1 VSSCARFRD
10 RGRALCYQPAGDD
23 SPENRTA
30 TPIYGQDPDMPDAP
44 LPTLDQARPLL
55 AAAERLV
62 EAALARARAITQ
74 GGEAIDDH
82 QVLAERVAYA
92 ATEARAARELCDWTA
107 RVAAEGR
114 ADRWLEATAA
124 AAAAELVASLRD
136 RLEPVIDDL
145 GLCDADLEAA
155 FPADVRARLR
165 RARHESVVRAIGRHV
180 AETRGR
186 NDAPLDETLEQ
197 VRAAVREFA
206 DAEVA
211 PHAERIHRHDELV
224 PEEFITKM
232 AELGYFG
239 LSVPEEYGGFE
250 MGNLAMIL
258 TTEELSRASLAAA
271 GSLITRP
278 EILAKALLGGG
289 SEEQKKHWLPKIAS
303 GELMVGISVTEPDI
317 GSDVAGVKCRA
328 ERRTVD
334 GRDGWVING
343 PKAWCTFAGRADVLA
358 LLSRTDPDPTKGA
371 RGLSL
376 FIVPKPSFDGHAFET
391 KQPGGGRLSGK
402 ADATPG
408 YRGMHSFTLAFED
421 WFVPAENLVGGEAGL
436 GRGFY
441 LQMAGFAAGR
451 LQTGGRACGVAQ
463 AALEKT
469 AEYVVDRSQ
478 FGRPISDYGLTQY
491 LLGRMALRIA
501 PARAI
506 TYAAASAM
514 DEDERRAAPLAAQA
528 KLLACDVAVE
538 VTQQGQLLH
547 GGWGYAEEYPISRY
561 VVDAQV
567 LPIFEGVK
575 PILALKVVARAL
587 LSE

>member
-1 VSSCARFRD
+1 M
-10 RGRALCYQPAGDD
+10 
-23 SPENRTA
+23 T
-30 TPIYGQDPDMPDAP
+30 DAP
-44 LPTLDQARPLL
+44 LPSLADARPLL
-55 AAAERLV
+55 AAAEKLV
-62 EAALARARAITQ
+62 DAALARARAITRA
-74 GGEAIDDH
+74 GEAIDDH
-82 QVLAERVAYA
+82 QVLSERVAYA
-92 ATEARAARELCDWTA
+92 ATEARAARELVAWTG
-107 RVAAEGR
+107 RVAEEGR
-114 ADRWLEATAA
+114 ADAWLEAICGAA
-124 AAAAELVASLRD
+124 VAELAASVRD
-136 RLEPVIDDL
+136 RLDPALDDL
-145 GLCDADLEAA
+145 GLSEADVETAYG
-155 FPADVRARLR
+155 ADVRSHLR
-165 RARHESVVRAIGRHV
+165 RARHESVLRAIGRHV
-180 AETRGR
+180 AGTRGR
-186 NDAPLDETLEQ
+186 NDSPLDETLEQ
-197 VRAAVREFA
+197 VRASVREFA
-206 DAEVA
+206 EAEVA
-211 PHAERIHRHDELV
+211 PQAERIHRHDELI
-224 PEEFITKM
+224 PDDLLRKM

-289 SEEQKKHWLPKIAS
+289 TEEQKKHWLPAIAS
-303 GELMVGISVTEPDI
+303 GELMVGISVTEPDV

-334 GRDGWVING
+334 GRDGFVING

-358 LLSRTDPDPTKGA
+358 VLTRTDPDLSKGA

-376 FIVPKPSFDGHAFET
+376 LIVPKDAFDGHAFEM
-391 KQPGGGRLSGK
+391 KQPGGGRLVGK

-408 YRGMHSFTLAFED
+408 YRGMHSFTLNFED
-421 WFVPAENLVGGEAGL
+421 YFVPAENLVGGEKGL

-469 AEYVVDRSQ
+469 AEYVVDRIQ
-478 FGRPISDYGLTQY
+478 FGRPISDYQLTQY
-491 LLGRMALRIA
+491 VLGRMAVRLA

-506 TYAAASAM
+506 TYAAAIAM

-575 PILALKVVARAL
+575 PILELKVVARAL
-587 LSE
+587 LGE